1 MSTQL
6 STEELIEE
14 IQSYPGGER
23 EFLRQHCRE
32 NLIFLAKGVLGHKDV
47 NKETHGA
54 FCKFVQTPPI
64 FYEAPVLRRLGL
76 MPRAHLKT
84 TIASEDD
91 SVRLALADPDECR
104 ILIASE
110 TANLAEKILDAVKGH
125 FEKNQILRELFPEL
139 IPRKFSGPGVT
150 WNVKAATINR
160 DSVHKD
166 PTWSAIGVGGAV
178 TGGHFTRIKCDDLI
192 GFEAMRS
199 PAKMAEAKA
208 WVDYIEPLVTNAHT
222 DIIEFWGTRW
232 AKNDLYDFIMRR
244 YKAMM
249 AVFSRRAIEGGKI
262 IFPALHSWAEYEH
275 KQRENPALWY
285 AQYENNPLSSI
296 AKDLPDDLLR
306 FFRFS
311 TDGERIIF
319 LGPDGRPKS
328 WAWQELDRVCTI
340 DPNSGSKTA
349 EDTAAI
355 SIQGQS
361 PDDEIFQLHVESDR
375 YSPSELVDR
384 AFALCKRW
392 QVTRAGSEKAGQQN
406 THFYLRQKIREEGYF
421 LRVEEL
427 KPGKL
432 SKPERIISVME
443 PLLRSQR
450 YYVLESQATL
460 RQQIADCPDLI
471 LWDELDA
478 AAYGPRM
485 LRKPS
490 VKTQQTA
497 RQRQDIIKKFMKRRS
512 PLTGYGR

>member
-1 MSTQL
+1 MSGLSQAELLEEVAGL
-6 STEELIEE
+6 STTDTN
-14 IQSYPGGER
+14 
-23 EFLRQHCRE
+23 FLQQKCRE
-32 NLIFLAKGVLGHKDV
+32 DLFFLSKGVLGHKDV

-54 FCKFVQTPPI
+54 FCRFIQTPPVVNG
-64 FYEAPVLRRLGL
+64 EAILRRLGL
-76 MPRAHLKT
+76 LPRAHLKT
-84 TIASEDD
+84 TLGSEDD
-91 SVRLALADPDECR
+91 SVRLVLVDPDGAR

-110 TANLAEKILDAVKGH
+110 TAKLAEKILDAIKGH
-125 FEKNQILRELFPEL
+125 FEKNEILRTLFPEL
-139 IPRKFSGPGVT
+139 IPKKFSGPGVT
-150 WNVKAATINR
+150 WNVQAATINR
-160 DSVHKD
+160 NSVHKD

-192 GFEAMRS
+192 GFEALRS

-232 AKNDLYDFIMRR
+232 AKNDLYAYIMAR
-244 YKAMM
+244 YKALM
-249 AVFSRRAIEGGKI
+249 AVFSRRAIEEGKI
-262 IFPALHSWAEYEH
+262 IFPALHSWTEYEQ
-275 KQRENPALWY
+275 KQRENPALWH
-285 AQYENNPLSSI
+285 AQYENNPLSSV

-311 TDGERIIF
+311 ADGERIIF

-340 DPNSGSKTA
+340 DPNGGSKTA
-349 EDTAAI
+349 EDLAAI

-361 PDDEIFQLHVESDR
+361 PDDEIFQLHIESDR
-375 YSPSELVDR
+375 YSPSGLVDR

-392 QVTRAGSEKAGQQN
+392 QVTRVGSEKAGQQN
-406 THFYLRQKIREEGYF
+406 THFYLREKIRNDGYF

-427 KPGKL
+427 SPGKL
-432 SKPERIISVME
+432 DKPSRIISVME

-460 RQQIADCPDLI
+460 RQQISDCPDLI

-485 LRKPS
+485 LRKPA
-490 VKTQQTA
+490 VRTTQTT
-497 RQRQDIIKKFMKRRS
+497 RQRQDIIKKFMERRS